1 MAGFISEFFGYRAS
15 DRSEEALSVA
25 AKKTCPF
32 TGGFCTKLLSRERI
46 ASGVCA
52 VRQKRRVLL
61 MSSVVRSGFTRKTI
75 RCFIGLQKVRLR
87 IN

>member
-32 TGGFCTKLLSRERI
+32 TGDFARSSFQGNGLHP
-46 ASGVCA
+46 GY
-52 VRQKRRVLL
+52 VR
-61 MSSVVRSGFTRKTI
+61 
-75 RCFIGLQKVRLR
+75 
-87 IN
+87 